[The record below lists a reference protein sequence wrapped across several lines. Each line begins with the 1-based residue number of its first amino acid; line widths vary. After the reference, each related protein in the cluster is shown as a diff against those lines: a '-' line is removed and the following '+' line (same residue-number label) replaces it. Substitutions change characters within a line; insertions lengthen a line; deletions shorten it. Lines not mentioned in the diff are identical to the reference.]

1 METNYIIINFCVSI
15 LAGLGAGAGLFYIL
29 GEQWIKNKF
38 TKSIETYKA
47 ELDRKNR
54 EIQSSLDLQLDR
66 MRIRFGELHK
76 ERINVIRKLYLMI
89 NHLNTSVAYLALPDE
104 LLLAKK
110 IDANELI
117 TKIQLNHHTI
127 VQYLSD
133 NQIYLP
139 QSLVDRIAGMGYT
152 LNSVA
157 KYFQQHGKNASK
169 EHIIEMNEK
178 SIRPLLNAL
187 RDEFREVL
195 GVEKK

>member
-1 METNYIIINFCVSI
+1 MF
-15 LAGLGAGAGLFYIL
+15 
-29 GEQWIKNKF
+29 
-38 TKSIETYKA
+38 
-47 ELDRKNR
+47 
-54 EIQSSLDLQLDR
+54 
-66 MRIRFGELHK
+66 
-76 ERINVIRKLYLMI
+76 
-89 NHLNTSVAYLALPDE
+89 
-104 LLLAKK
+104 
-110 IDANELI
+110 
-117 TKIQLNHHTI
+117 
-127 VQYLSD
+127 QYLSD

>member
-157 KYFQQHGKNASK
+157 KYFQQHGKMRPKNILSK
-169 EHIIEMNEK
+169 
-178 SIRPLLNAL
+178 
-187 RDEFREVL
+187 
-195 GVEKK
+195 

>member
-104 LLLAKK
+104 LLLAK
-110 IDANELI
+110 NRC
-117 TKIQLNHHTI
+117 Q
-127 VQYLSD
+127 
-133 NQIYLP
+133 
-139 QSLVDRIAGMGYT
+139 
-152 LNSVA
+152 
-157 KYFQQHGKNASK
+157 
-169 EHIIEMNEK
+169 
-178 SIRPLLNAL
+178 
-187 RDEFREVL
+187 
-195 GVEKK
+195 